1 MTWNLTKKLKE
12 TTLSSFGGRSSS
24 QTVTNLPSVSTKP
37 LPPQTQTATPKKK
50 QERQTEATT
59 PTLKSG
65 FANKLT
71 ISRSQT
77 SSKSHKSHKSQTT
90 VQSNHNSVKDVTAAV
105 ATPVS
110 THASTFTQT
119 SADTDSATAATATTA
134 ATIATSTI
142 PTTIAS
148 SGSIENS
155 TGTGTTQEDVRSATP
170 FQKPHHSPSVP
181 AAGVLDVSIFGTE
194 GLSLPDAY
202 KKYSAYFEEQDNG
215 GPPPVYLVLEFDKTQ
230 LLLEPTGGT
239 ALDCPVW
246 NARSSF
252 DVSRTD
258 EGLAINIYAKL
269 PTTLIQNEIHPLL
282 GRSSAL
288 GDEKST
294 NTVLDVFLGCVRV
307 RPALTHAN
315 RSVDG
320 WCAVSSGTGRLKITV
335 DFKPTPKSQSPL
347 SMQSFELL
355 KVLGKGTFGKVMM
368 VRKKDT
374 HQIYAIKS
382 IYKHYIISTDE
393 VAHTLAER
401 TVLAQ
406 IRNPF
411 IVPLKFS
418 FQSPEKLYLGL
429 AFVNGGELFY
439 HLQRE
444 RFFDLNRARF
454 YTAELL
460 CALECLHDYNIVY
473 RDLKPENI
481 LLDYMGHIVLCDFGL
496 CKLNMTSDERTNT
509 RCGTP
514 EYMSPEILL
523 NKGYTKS
530 VDWWTLGVL
539 LYEMLTGLP
548 PFYSDNHNKMY
559 QRILKD
565 PLRFPQGMDPT
576 AVDII
581 TGLLQREPSERLG
594 AGGAQEI
601 KAHPFFKDIDW
612 NRLLA
617 KKYSA
622 PFKPRVLDPTDTSNF
637 DRDYTS
643 MVPQDSFTN
652 DYLSDSVQKQFGG
665 WTYLDQNV
673 LH

>member
-24 QTVTNLPSVSTKP
+24 QTVTNLPTVSTKP
-37 LPPQTQTATPKKK
+37 QAKKDDKKK
-50 QERQTEATT
+50 VDKKDDKKKEPTT

-65 FANKLT
+65 FAHKLT
-71 ISRSQT
+71 T
-77 SSKSHKSHKSQTT
+77 SLSHTSTKSQTT
-90 VQSNHNSVKDVTAAV
+90 VQTVQSVKDVL

-110 THASTFTQT
+110 THASTCTQM
-119 SADTDSATAATATTA
+119 SAESAAESTAATAL
-134 ATIATSTI
+134 SDDLK
-142 PTTIAS
+142 PVS
-148 SGSIENS
+148 SFS
-155 TGTGTTQEDVRSATP
+155 
-170 FQKPHHSPSVP
+170 KPLSKAVP
-181 AAGVLDVSIFGTE
+181 AAGVLDVSIYGTE
-194 GLSLPDAY
+194 GLTLPDAY
-202 KKYSAYFEEQDNG
+202 KKYSAYFDEHDSS
-215 GPPPVYLVLEFDKTQ
+215 PPPVYLVLEFDKTQ
-230 LLLEPTGGT
+230 LLLEPTGGD

-252 DVSRTD
+252 DVSRAD
-258 EGLAINIYAKL
+258 ESLTINIYAKL

-294 NTVLDVFLGCVRV
+294 NMVLDVFLGCVRV
-307 RPALTHAN
+307 RPTLTHAN
-315 RSVDG
+315 RSVEG
-320 WCAVSSGTGRLKITV
+320 WSAVSSGSGRLKITV
-335 DFKPTPKSQSPL
+335 DYKPTPKSQL

-523 NKGYTKS
+523 NKGYNKS

-559 QRILKD
+559 QRILND

-643 MVPQDSFTN
+643 MVPQDSVTN

>member
-1 MTWNLTKKLKE
+1 M
-12 TTLSSFGGRSSS
+12 
-24 QTVTNLPSVSTKP
+24 QTVL
-37 LPPQTQTATPKKK
+37 
-50 QERQTEATT
+50 
-59 PTLKSG
+59 
-65 FANKLT
+65 
-71 ISRSQT
+71 
-77 SSKSHKSHKSQTT
+77 
-90 VQSNHNSVKDVTAAV
+90 SNHTSVKEVA

-110 THASTFTQT
+110 THANYLD
-119 SADTDSATAATATTA
+119 ADSATAITTATSETA
-134 ATIATSTI
+134 ETAHSNCDLKGATSLSKQ
-142 PTTIAS
+142 PS
-148 SGSIENS
+148 
-155 TGTGTTQEDVRSATP
+155 P
-170 FQKPHHSPSVP
+170 PHPPSVP

-194 GLSLPDAY
+194 GLSLPEAY

-230 LLLEPTGGT
+230 LLLEPTGGVG
-239 ALDCPVW
+239 LDCPIW

-258 EGLAINIYAKL
+258 EGLTINIYAKL

-320 WCAVSSGTGRLKITV
+320 WCSVSSGTGRLKIRV
-335 DFKPTPKSQSPL
+335 DYKPTPKSQSQL

-368 VRKKDT
+368 VKKKDT

-523 NKGYTKS
+523 NKGYNKS

-559 QRILKD
+559 QRILND

-643 MVPQDSFTN
+643 MVPQDSVTN

>member
-1 MTWNLTKKLKE
+1 M
-12 TTLSSFGGRSSS
+12 
-24 QTVTNLPSVSTKP
+24 
-37 LPPQTQTATPKKK
+37 
-50 QERQTEATT
+50 
-59 PTLKSG
+59 
-65 FANKLT
+65 
-71 ISRSQT
+71 
-77 SSKSHKSHKSQTT
+77 
-90 VQSNHNSVKDVTAAV
+90 

-110 THASTFTQT
+110 THTQL
-119 SADTDSATAATATTA
+119 SGEAELTTA
-134 ATIATSTI
+134 PTSTTVYSTEDLK
-142 PTTIAS
+142 PVAS
-148 SGSIENS
+148 FS
-155 TGTGTTQEDVRSATP
+155 RPA
-170 FQKPHHSPSVP
+170 HAPSVA
-181 AAGVLDVSIFGTE
+181 AAGVLDVSIFETQ
-194 GLSLPDAY
+194 GLSLPDSY
-202 KKYSAYFEEQDNG
+202 KKYADYFEQQG
-215 GPPPVYLVLEFDKTQ
+215 SGPPPVYLVLEFDKTQ
-230 LLLEPTGGT
+230 LLLEASGGN
-239 ALDCPVW
+239 ALDNPLW

-252 DVSRTD
+252 DVSRHD
-258 EGLAINIYAKL
+258 EVLTINIYAKL
-269 PTTLIQNEIHPLL
+269 PTTLIQNEIHPLG

-294 NTVLDVFLGCVRV
+294 NRVLDVFLGCVRV
-307 RPALTHAN
+307 RPDLTHAN
-315 RSVDG
+315 RCVEG
-320 WCAVSSGTGRLKITV
+320 WSSVSSGTGRLKIIV
-335 DFKPTPKSQSPL
+335 DYKPTPKSESPL

-382 IYKHYIISTDE
+382 IYKHYIVSTDE

-523 NKGYTKS
+523 NKGYNKS

-559 QRILKD
+559 QRILND

-594 AGGAQEI
+594 AEGAQEI

-612 NRLLA
+612 KRLLA

-643 MVPQDSFTN
+643 QVPQDSVSN